1 MNSLLKDLSKKFIN
15 ESTKKPKRWQDNDG
29 DGKWYEPG
37 DDVEVDEAVSVS
49 ADADQKTI
57 DIAKDLADKSG
68 EDLKFQEEEIEES
81 NTSAA
86 TPGYMTPNAFAPTG
100 KKPKKLGY
108 ASGVAEAMDK
118 KYEALIES
126 YREYA
131 LGDSKMSPDQKV
143 KTTIREVSKK
153 LQEIEQMVQYSSRL
167 KTESGLS
174 RDGYGTSVN
183 KALNKISERLIKI
196 SERVRSLG
204 E

>member
-1 MNSLLKDLSKKFIN
+1 MNSLLKDLSKKFIT

-37 DDVEVDEAVSVS
+37 VDVEVDEAVVIDKN
-49 ADADQKTI
+49 ADVATVKKAQ
-57 DIAKDLADKSG
+57 DLAANSKQ
-68 EDLKFQEEEIEES
+68 DLKVEEEDIEES

-86 TPGYMTPNAFAPTG
+86 TPGYMTKNAFAPTG
-100 KKPKKLGY
+100 QKSKKLGY
-108 ASGVAEAMDK
+108 SSGVAEAMDK
-118 KYEALIES
+118 KYEELIES

-131 LGDSKMSPDQKV
+131 LGDAKMSPDQKV

>member
-37 DDVEVDEAVSVS
+37 VDVEVDEAFIVSP
-49 ADADQKTI
+49 KEKPETI
-57 DIAKDLADKSG
+57 IKLKAMADKSG

-81 NTSAA
+81 NTSTA

-174 RDGYGTSVN
+174 RDGYGASVN